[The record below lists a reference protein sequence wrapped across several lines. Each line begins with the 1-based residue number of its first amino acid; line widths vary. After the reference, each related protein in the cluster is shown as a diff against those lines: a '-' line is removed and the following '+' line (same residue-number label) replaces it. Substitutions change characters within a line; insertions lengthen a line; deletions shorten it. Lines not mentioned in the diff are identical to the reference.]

1 MSQDSMQKIKQI
13 VESQARIPRIIVI
26 KDQYGMEQEY
36 EVLEES
42 EEEEG
47 SINLSVSRRDGEKHL
62 KVLNKGERMDGADNL
77 STRRRVQIDGD
88 NLGDES
94 FYIEEIIEESEEE
107 SDEMDTHLSQ
117 VQVQSLQSN
126 AAIQGRAR

>member
-1 MSQDSMQKIKQI
+1 MQKIKQI

-47 SINLSVSRRDGEKHL
+47 SINLSVSRQEGEKHL
-62 KVLNKGERMDGADNL
+62 KVLNKGERLDGADNM

-117 VQVQSLQSN
+117 VQVQSLQNN

>member
-47 SINLSVSRRDGEKHL
+47 SINLSVSRREGEKHL
-62 KVLNKGERMDGADNL
+62 KVLNKGERMEGADNL

-88 NLGDES
+88 NMGDES

-117 VQVQSLQSN
+117 VQVQ
-126 AAIQGRAR
+126 